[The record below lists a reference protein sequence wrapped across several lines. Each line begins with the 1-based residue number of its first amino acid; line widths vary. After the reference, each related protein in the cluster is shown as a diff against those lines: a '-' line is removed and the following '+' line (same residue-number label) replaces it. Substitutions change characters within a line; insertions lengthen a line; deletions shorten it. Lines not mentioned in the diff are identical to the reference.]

1 MSSNL
6 GDFHHAEEAQPRSA
20 KIISWVVIAMI
31 VGALGIYVVESGML
45 TTPSASLR
53 LGL

>member
-6 GDFHHAEEAQPRSA
+6 GEFHHAEEAQPRSA
-20 KIISWVVIAMI
+20 KIVAWVVLAMI
-31 VGALGIYVVESGML
+31 VGALGIYVVESGIL
-45 TTPSASLR
+45 TAPSTSLR